1 MDLMND
7 LRIGVTLLSFV
18 LFGLI
23 VRWAWSR
30 RNKAAFDE
38 AQQLPFVDEASPA
51 APPASR
57 PRVAHAPHKNGAG
70 HE

>member
-1 MDLMND
+1 MDWMNV

-38 AQQLPFVDEASPA
+38 AQQLPFVDEAPVSAPVS
-51 APPASR
+51 APPASHSKG
-57 PRVAHAPHKNGAG
+57 PG

>member
-1 MDLMND
+1 MDWMNV
-7 LRIGVTLLSFV
+7 LRIAVTLLSFV

-38 AQQLPFVDEASPA
+38 AQQLPFVDEAPVSAPVS
-51 APPASR
+51 APPASHSKG
-57 PRVAHAPHKNGAG
+57 PG

>member
-1 MDLMND
+1 MDLNLDLND
-7 LRIGVTLLSFV
+7 VRIGVTLLSFV

-38 AQQLPFVDEASPA
+38 AQQLPFVDEAPVSAPVS
-51 APPASR
+51 APPASYSKG
-57 PRVAHAPHKNGAG
+57 PG

>member
-30 RNKAAFDE
+30 RSKAAFDE
-38 AQQLPFVDEASPA
+38 AQQLPFVDEAPLS
-51 APPASR
+51 APGSSLPASR
-57 PRVAHAPHKNGAG
+57 PRATKDGAAH
-70 HE
+70 E

>member
-1 MDLMND
+1 MDWMND

-23 VRWAWSR
+23 VKWAWSR

-38 AQQLPFVDEASPA
+38 AQQLPFVDEVPPATPPAGRPRAAKDRA
-51 APPASR
+51 AP
-57 PRVAHAPHKNGAG
+57 
-70 HE
+70 